1 VTVAFTCLNVVSDF
15 RSAHEKLSG
24 ERTVYHCSTAEEHR
38 TRLRI
43 PELSKIYTVLK
54 NLISRT
60 CGLWILERTSFF
72 FHSKKKTEKKTQ
84 WSHMRGG
91 AIIWN
96 SFVSSV
102 GSRFILIP
110 FCLDTIS
117 NTTPRVTNNNEL
129 YFSISLYVVC
139 ATLYTMFGFLLL
151 SLTQTTSTDEVLEPI
166 HVLRLQSFWL

>member
-15 RSAHEKLSG
+15 HGLHVPDMKNYPQNYGRG
-24 ERTVYHCSTAEEHR
+24 RTVYHCSTAEEHG

-43 PELSKIYTVLK
+43 PGHSKIYTVLK

-102 GSRFILIP
+102 GSRFILKFP
-110 FCLDTIS
+110 FVSTRFRILPHELRIITNYIFQFHCTLSAQLCTRCLVS
-117 NTTPRVTNNNEL
+117 SYCR
-129 YFSISLYVVC
+129 
-139 ATLYTMFGFLLL
+139 
-151 SLTQTTSTDEVLEPI
+151 
-166 HVLRLQSFWL
+166 